1 MSTFLGITTGA
12 SRIAARSCRTGPPAS
27 ITVDERVRV
36 LGVVEGLVVKPI
48 TVTAFKLGSL
58 PLVEVT
64 VFPMVGL

>member
-1 MSTFLGITTGA
+1 
-12 SRIAARSCRTGPPAS
+12 
-27 ITVDERVRV
+27 
-36 LGVVEGLVVKPI
+36 VVEGLVVKPI